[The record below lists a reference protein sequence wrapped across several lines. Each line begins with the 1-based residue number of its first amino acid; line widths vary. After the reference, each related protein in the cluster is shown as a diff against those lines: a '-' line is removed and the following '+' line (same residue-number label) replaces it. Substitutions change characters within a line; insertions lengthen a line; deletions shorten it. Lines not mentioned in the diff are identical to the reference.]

1 MKTIINLEEE
11 AKAYKKPATKPTKGP
26 ITARRYFAGQ
36 AMTVLMTNLNMSMAE
51 IKRESYAWAD
61 YMLED
66 QLLRDRD
73 LGLDSKGIKLRF
85 DFKVLFK

>member
-1 MKTIINLEEE
+1 MKTIINLEKE

-66 QLLRDRD
+66 
-73 LGLDSKGIKLRF
+73 
-85 DFKVLFK
+85 